1 MAASLLALGLDPER
15 CSLFVQSH
23 RPEVTELAWLLT
35 TVTPVSWLERTP
47 TYKEKKRLQPD
58 DVNHGL
64 LTYPVLQAADIVIY
78 KASLVP
84 VGKDQAA
91 HLELTR
97 EIVRAF
103 NSRYGDTFPE
113 PQAVYTEAPTV
124 LGTDGVHKMS
134 KSLGNTI
141 DILASPEVVRKQV
154 MSMVTD
160 TKRILR
166 TDPGRPEVCNVCQ
179 LQPAF
184 GDDFESLWE
193 GERTARTGC
202 VDMKKLLSDRIIE
215 HYAEAREKYADLMD
229 HPERVNETSPPA
241 PSASGRSPRRR
252 WTRSGT
258 RWACAEGAMT
268 ASLVPGPRDRR
279 LLSALLILG
288 VIAVFF
294 FIVSQLS
301 QLFFYFGDIFL
312 TFFLA
317 WLLAFIISPL
327 VSRIVDAI
335 PRLPRAA
342 ATILV
347 YVAVVLVLVLI
358 VVVAAGALATSITQF
373 AASIPDIRT
382 NLPTMIAPWQQ
393 WLDSIGLGQIDLLA
407 QAQAALANLDDIAAA
422 LIAPLQAIAVASL
435 SVVGTLL
442 IVFFLSIYMVLDR
455 DDILAFLFRI
465 VPPAYAEEARLLE
478 TSVSRSFGGFL
489 RGQALMGAVYF
500 LVALGTN
507 LLLGLPLAALTSVLA
522 GLLQM
527 IPFFGPFISWAPPVV
542 VALVL
547 QPESAL
553 PALILMGAG
562 WIVVMNVLQP
572 RIMQGAVGIHP
583 IVVLGS
589 VLIGSRIAGI
599 PGAIFGIPIAAVVSA
614 FLLEFLHRTSAD
626 RTVAGRAARRLEERD
641 GRPVRIPREPVP
653 GSATDID
660 ELVLDEPDPE
670 PGEAADPANLRRPDV
685 ATPPP

>member
-1 MAASLLALGLDPER
+1 
-15 CSLFVQSH
+15 
-23 RPEVTELAWLLT
+23 
-35 TVTPVSWLERTP
+35 
-47 TYKEKKRLQPD
+47 
-58 DVNHGL
+58 
-64 LTYPVLQAADIVIY
+64 
-78 KASLVP
+78 
-84 VGKDQAA
+84 
-91 HLELTR
+91 
-97 EIVRAF
+97 
-103 NSRYGDTFPE
+103 
-113 PQAVYTEAPTV
+113 
-124 LGTDGVHKMS
+124 
-134 KSLGNTI
+134 
-141 DILASPEVVRKQV
+141 
-154 MSMVTD
+154 
-160 TKRILR
+160 
-166 TDPGRPEVCNVCQ
+166 
-179 LQPAF
+179 
-184 GDDFESLWE
+184 
-193 GERTARTGC
+193 
-202 VDMKKLLSDRIIE
+202 
-215 HYAEAREKYADLMD
+215 
-229 HPERVNETSPPA
+229 
-241 PSASGRSPRRR
+241 
-252 WTRSGT
+252 
-258 RWACAEGAMT
+258 MT

-294 FIVSQLS
+294 FIASQLS

-382 NLPTMIAPWQQ
+382 NLPTMVAPWQQ
-393 WLDSIGLGQIDLLA
+393 RLDSIGLGQIDLLA

-489 RGQALMGAVYF
+489 RGQALMGAIYF

-507 LLLGLPLAALTSVLA
+507 LLLGLPLAALTSVLS

-553 PALILMGAG
+553 PAVILMGAG
-562 WIVVMNVLQP
+562 WLVVMNVLQP

-626 RTVAGRAARRLEERD
+626 RTVAGRAAKRLEERD
-641 GRPVRIPREPVP
+641 GRPVRIPREPTP

-660 ELVLDEPDPE
+660 ELVLDEPDAESGE
-670 PGEAADPANLRRPDV
+670 PADPANLRTPDV
-685 ATPPP
+685 AAPPP